1 MMSYDSN
8 GTTVIAIV
16 VIVVIIM
23 KCLEAAVMVIS
34 MIGKKVTITLTRRA
48 KEGDWKREI
57 CEESNMHKIKKKK
70 KKICL

>member
-1 MMSYDSN
+1 MMSSDLN

-16 VIVVIIM
+16 IITVIIM

-48 KEGDWKREI
+48 KEGDWRREI
-57 CEESNMHKIKKKK
+57 CEK
-70 KKICL
+70 